1 MKLEELFEELQ
12 NESVSL
18 AWSRKGNQLIRKF
31 RCTSGKRVG
40 RLVTDPSA
48 CNAPVDIE
56 KRVQLRR
63 TKAMKGELMTRKA
76 QRTKRVNPTSKRVQA
91 LNKSLSR

>member
-1 MKLEELFEELQ
+1 MRLEELFEELQ

-31 RCTSGKRVG
+31 RCTSGKRAG

-48 CNAPVDIE
+48 CNAPIDIE

-63 TKAMKGELMTRKA
+63 TKAMKGELMTRKS
-76 QRTKRVNPTSKRVQA
+76 QRTKRINPTSKRVQA